1 MKRYGLQGLL
11 ALIIILLT
19 AFLAAPRA
27 WADESA
33 PINRW
38 NVDVNLSRDG
48 VAHVNAELEMDFSNT
63 RGRGPVFV
71 LPTRQPGGEDGQF
84 YRYKISGIQVSS
96 STAPDQ
102 TQTTEDKE
110 GNIQVRVGNANRYL
124 HDKHVYRI
132 SYTVTGLIAPDHPKS
147 HLDEFNWNVIG
158 NWRGRINNF
167 TVKVTG
173 PENVSKA
180 ACWTGSN
187 YKQSCASGRSGK
199 KATYS
204 LPSISPGTPVQVVAG
219 FPAGTFPGV
228 KQDVEY
234 QRTLGNSFSLTPIT
248 GAATLVTTAGAAF
261 AIVKI
266 RKRRTRDEAYLGVTP
281 GLSPRAGQEEHIGFL
296 PDDLNVAVQFH
307 PPKNATPGEI
317 GTLMDANADFIDV
330 SASIIDLAVRG
341 YLVITA
347 QKDGDHLL
355 TRTKK
360 NQEELADYEEQLLS
374 KLFQSGDKVTLKELG
389 DEKYDGLDSEIR
401 DLLYLRVTEL
411 GWFRESPNSMRW
423 TGKAIGFFVIIMG
436 CALSGVFGYG
446 LGWGLVFLPVV
457 AVGIAVLMMSG
468 KFGKRTA
475 KGSAALVQA
484 RGFELYLST
493 AEADKL
499 RFEEGVD
506 IFSRYLPYAM
516 IFGVAQRWTELFA
529 QLKKTN
535 RFETDTSW
543 YRGVNLHA
551 SNNVFYTRFNN
562 FCYDFSD
569 AMVTAHEAARASS
582 YSSSSFSSSS
592 YTSSGTSG
600 GSGFSGGGGFSG
612 GWARIAG
619 PTLNVE
625 TLKEPLFPSRLLR
638 YRYAWIGAQLGPSVA
653 SFSSSLRNNGLGF
666 ASGVPAMMGRR
677 SHTACWAA

>member
-1 MKRYGLQGLL
+1 M
-11 ALIIILLT
+11 
-19 AFLAAPRA
+19 
-27 WADESA
+27 
-33 PINRW
+33 
-38 NVDVNLSRDG
+38 
-48 VAHVNAELEMDFSNT
+48 AHVNAELEMDFSNT

-84 YRYKISGIQVSS
+84 YRYEISGIHVSS
-96 STAPDQ
+96 PTAPDQ

-110 GNIQVRVGNANRYL
+110 GNIQVRVGDANRYL
-124 HDKHVYRI
+124 HDKHTSRI
-132 SYTVTGLIAPDHPKS
+132 SYTVTGLIAPNHPKS

-173 PENVSKA
+173 PEDVSKA

-187 YKQSCASGRSGK
+187 YKQSCASGSSGK
-199 KATYS
+199 TATYS
-204 LPSISPGTPVQVVAG
+204 LSSISPGTPVQVVAG

-234 QRTLGNSFSLTPIT
+234 RRTLGNAFSLTPIT

-266 RKRRTRDEAYLGVTP
+266 RNRYARDEAYLGVTP

-347 QKDGDHLL
+347 KKGGDHLL

-360 NQEELADYEEQLLS
+360 NQEELANYEKKLLS
-374 KLFQSGDKVTLKELG
+374 KLFQSGDEVTLKELG

-401 DLLYLRVTEL
+401 ELLYQRVAEL
-411 GWFRESPNSMRW
+411 GWFRENPKSMRW
-423 TGKAIGFFVIIMG
+423 TGSAVGFFVIVMG
-436 CALSGVFGYG
+436 CSLSGILGYG

-475 KGSAALVQA
+475 KGSAALIQA

-493 AEADKL
+493 AEADEL

-506 IFSRYLPYAM
+506 IFRRYLPYAM
-516 IFGVAQRWTELFA
+516 IFGVAKRWSELFS
-529 QLKKTN
+529 QL
-535 RFETDTSW
+535 
-543 YRGVNLHA
+543 
-551 SNNVFYTRFNN
+551 
-562 FCYDFSD
+562 
-569 AMVTAHEAARASS
+569 
-582 YSSSSFSSSS
+582 
-592 YTSSGTSG
+592 
-600 GSGFSGGGGFSG
+600 
-612 GWARIAG
+612 
-619 PTLNVE
+619 
-625 TLKEPLFPSRLLR
+625 
-638 YRYAWIGAQLGPSVA
+638 
-653 SFSSSLRNNGLGF
+653 
-666 ASGVPAMMGRR
+666 
-677 SHTACWAA
+677 